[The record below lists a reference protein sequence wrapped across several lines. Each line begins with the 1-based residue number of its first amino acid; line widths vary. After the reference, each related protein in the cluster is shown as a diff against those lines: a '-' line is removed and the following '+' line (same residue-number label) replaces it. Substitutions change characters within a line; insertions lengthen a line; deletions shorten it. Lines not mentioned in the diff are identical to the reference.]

1 MSEEEVAEEGGG
13 GGGSG
18 GSVLKKYGPL
28 AAIVLLAQ
36 VVLAWVVIQ
45 VTIKDKIETETPT
58 GELLPQEQQQA
69 PTEEGED
76 SDELP
81 FYYKNEILDK
91 ITANPAGTNAQ
102 RFVVVGV
109 ELGLIG
115 NNGDGDVMTADE
127 VMADPELPKVD
138 ANLGL
143 IKSIILDA
151 LSSKYID
158 QIEAERPDIVADLKE
173 ELNRRVFNRIPWGDD
188 DDQKSIRISDVIFTT
203 LIIQ

>member
-1 MSEEEVAEEGGG
+1 MKAK
-13 GGGSG
+13 
-18 GSVLKKYGPL
+18 LKL
-28 AAIVLLAQ
+28 
-36 VVLAWVVIQ
+36 LAWVVIQ
-45 VTIKDKIETETPT
+45 VTIKDNPATEAPT
-58 GELLPQEQQQA
+58 SELLPQEQQQA
-69 PTEEGED
+69 PTEEGQDNE
-76 SDELP
+76 ELP

-115 NNGDGDVMTADE
+115 NDGDGEIMKTEE

-158 QIEAERPDIVADLKE
+158 QIEAERPEIMSDLKE
-173 ELNRRVFNRIPWGDD
+173 ELNRRVFNRIAWGDE
-188 DDQKSIRISDVIFTT
+188 DDQKSIRISEVIFTT

>member
-1 MSEEEVAEEGGG
+1 MSEEEAAEEGGG
-13 GGGSG
+13 GG

-45 VTIKDKIETETPT
+45 VTIKDNPATEAPT
-58 GELLPQEQQQA
+58 SELLPQEQQQA
-69 PTEEGED
+69 PTEEGQD
-76 SDELP
+76 SEELP
-81 FYYKNEILDK
+81 FYYKNEVLDK

-115 NNGDGDVMTADE
+115 NNGDGEIMTTEE
-127 VMADPELPKVD
+127 VMGDAELPKVD

-158 QIEAERPDIVADLKE
+158 QIEAERPEIMADLKE
-173 ELNRRVFNRIPWGDD
+173 ELNRRVFNRIAWGDE
-188 DDQKSIRISDVIFTT
+188 DDQKSIRISEVIFTT

>member
-1 MSEEEVAEEGGG
+1 MSEEEAAEEGGG
-13 GGGSG
+13 GG

-45 VTIKDKIETETPT
+45 VAIKDNPATEAPT
-58 GELLPQEQQQA
+58 SELLPQEQQQA
-69 PTEEGED
+69 PTEEGQD
-76 SDELP
+76 SEELP
-81 FYYKNEILDK
+81 FYYKNEVLDK

-115 NNGDGDVMTADE
+115 NNGDGEIMTTEE
-127 VMADPELPKVD
+127 VMGDAELPKVD

-158 QIEAERPDIVADLKE
+158 QIEAERPEIMADLKE
-173 ELNRRVFNRIPWGDD
+173 ELNRRVFNRIAWGDE
-188 DDQKSIRISDVIFTT
+188 DDQKSIRISEVIFTT